1 MTTGIGVDKATEIS
15 PRDFERLLLRTLAA
29 MKKGDFKVRMP
40 VEFTGTQ
47 GKIADTL
54 NDIIELSER
63 STSEVERISMVVGKE
78 GKLSARA
85 QVPAANGQWVVLTES
100 VNSLITDLVQPTNEI
115 ARVIAAVA
123 RGDLSRS
130 MAIEFDGRP
139 LKGEFLRTAKT
150 VNTMVQQLA
159 SFASEVTRVARE
171 VGTEG
176 KLGGQADVKGVSGT
190 WKDLTDSVNSMA
202 ANLTS
207 QVRNIA
213 EVTTSVANGDL
224 SKKITVEVRGEIL
237 ELKNTINTM
246 VDQLRSFASEVTRV
260 AREVGSEGK
269 LGGQADVQGV
279 SGTWRDLTDSVNYM
293 AANLTNQ
300 VRNIAQVTT
309 AVANGDLSKQIT
321 VDARGEILE
330 LKETINTMV
339 DQLRSFAS
347 EVTRVAREVGTE
359 GKLGGQAE
367 VRGVSG
373 TWRDLTDSVNYM
385 AANLTSQVRNIAE
398 VTTAVAN
405 GDLSKKIT
413 AEALG
418 EILELKNTIN
428 TMVDQLRSFASEV
441 TRVAREVGTEGQL
454 GGQAEVP
461 GVAGTWKDLTDSVNA
476 MAGNLTA
483 QVRNIAD
490 VTTAVAMGDLSK
502 KITVDVRGE
511 ILELKNTI
519 NTMVDQLNSFAAE
532 VTRVAREVGT
542 EGRLGGQAEVKGVSG
557 TWKDLTDSV
566 NSMASNLTGQVRNI
580 AEVTT
585 AVANGDLSRKITVD
599 VRGEIAELKSTIN
612 TMVDQLSAF
621 ASEVTRVAR
630 EVGTEGRLGGQAEVP
645 GVAGTWKDLT
655 DSVNAMAGNLT
666 AQVRNIAEVTT
677 AVANGDL
684 SKKITVEVRGEIA
697 ELKDTINTMVD
708 QLNSFAAEVTRVARE
723 VGTEGR
729 LGGQAQ
735 VKGVAGTWRELT
747 DSVNAMASN
756 LTGQVRNIAEVTTAV
771 AMGDLSKK
779 ITVDV
784 RGEILE
790 LKNTIN
796 TMVDQL
802 SAFASEVT
810 RVAREVGTEGQLGG
824 QAEVKGVAGTWKDL
838 TDSVNYMA
846 GNLTAQVR
854 NIAEVT
860 TAVANGDLTKKITV
874 EVRGEILELKDTI
887 NTMVDQLRSFAAE
900 VTRVAREVGT
910 EGKLGGQADVKGVSG
925 TWKDL
930 TDSVNSMAGNLT
942 AQVRNIAEVT
952 TAVALG
958 DLTKKITV
966 DVRGEI
972 LELKNTINTMVD
984 QLRSFA
990 GEVTRVAREVGTE
1003 GKLGGQA
1010 DVRGVS
1016 GTWKDLTDSVN
1027 YMAANLT
1034 SQVRNIAEVT
1044 TAVANGDLSKKI
1056 TVEVRGEIAELKST
1070 INTMVDQLNS
1080 FAAEVTR
1087 VAREVGTEGKLG
1099 GQAQVKGVAGTWK
1112 DLTDSVNSMAGNL
1125 TAQVRNI
1132 AEVTTA
1138 VANGDLSKK
1147 ITVEVRGEIA
1157 ELKSTINTM
1166 VDQLNSFASEVTRVA
1181 REVGV
1186 EGRLG
1191 GQAQVKGVA
1200 GTWKD
1205 LTDNV
1210 NMMASNLTN
1219 QVRNIAQVTTA
1230 VANGD
1235 LSKKITVDVKGEILE
1250 LKNTINTMVDQL
1262 NSFAEEVTR
1271 VAREVGTEGKLGGQA
1286 QVKGVA
1292 GTWKDLTD
1300 NVNMMASNLTN
1311 QVRGI
1316 AKVVT
1321 AIARGNLRQK
1331 LTVEARGEIA
1341 ELGDT
1346 INEMIDTLAT
1356 FADQVTGVAREVGVE
1371 GKLGGQANVPGA
1383 AGTWR
1388 DLTDN
1393 VNQLAANLTNQVRA
1407 IADVATSVTKG
1418 DLTRNITVQAQG
1430 EVAALKDNINEMI
1443 RNLRETTSR
1452 NAEQDWLKTNLAKFT
1467 RMMQGQKNL
1476 TTVSQMILSE
1486 LAPVVGAKHGV
1497 FYIMDQTNAQGEPVL
1512 RLAATYAYRERKN
1525 LNKEF
1530 RIGEGLVG
1538 QAAFEKQRILLTNAP
1553 DDYVEINSGLGEAK
1567 PMEIIILPIVFE
1579 GQVLAVMELAT
1590 FQHYTETYQSLL
1602 DQLTESIGVVLNTIQ
1617 ANMRTEELLAQS
1629 QSLAEELQ
1637 AQQEELTETNKRL
1650 EQQAKS
1656 LQASEELLK
1665 QQQEELQQS
1674 NEELEEKARLLQA
1687 QNEEVARKNDEVE
1700 QARRQLEDKARQL
1713 ALTSKYKSEFLANM
1727 SHELRTPLNSLLI
1740 LAKLLSDNPE
1750 KNLSDKQIDFA
1761 KTIHASGQD
1770 LLTLINDILDLSK
1783 IESGMMTVSLS
1794 DLPYKELSDQME
1806 RTFRQVANDKQLDFN
1821 IDLAATLPQS
1831 IHTDPQRL
1839 QQVLKNLL
1847 GNAFK
1852 FTERGGVSLR
1862 IEPATGGWTPGHET
1876 LDRAKNVIAFS
1887 VSDTG
1892 IGIPGE
1898 KQGIIFESFQQADPS
1913 TTRKFGGTGLGLS
1926 ISREIARLLGGE
1938 IRVSSELGV
1947 GSTFTL
1953 YLPVSYVA
1961 PRRERNTDPGSTGI
1975 NGAPAA
1981 SPATVTN
1988 TPIPRENR
1996 GEAPPPQDGAQEPHE
2011 QLVIVEE
2018 TVPDDRNSIEPGD
2031 RSVLVIEDDVN
2042 FARILLEM
2050 AREKGFKGIV
2060 STRGE
2065 SGLALAKR
2073 FKPDAITLDIA
2084 LPDMEGWTVLDR
2096 LKHDRVTRHIPVHI
2110 ISGDEESSRGLRL
2123 GAYAQ
2128 VQKPV
2133 AKEALD
2139 EAFAKIKGFVER
2151 PNKSLLVIE
2160 DNEDQRN
2167 AISELI
2173 GGESDV
2179 DIVTASTGEEAL
2191 NVLRTRR
2198 VDCMVLDLGL
2208 PDMSGFEFIDK
2219 LKNELHIEDIPIVVY
2234 TGRELSRKEESDLK
2248 KMADAIIIKDVRS
2261 PERLLDETALF
2272 LHRVEAN
2279 LPAHKRQML
2288 EHLHESDPVLAGKTA
2303 LVVDDDMRNI
2313 YALTSLLER
2322 HKMKVLYAE
2331 SGAEGIDQLQRNATN
2346 IDVVLMDVM
2355 MPEMDGYEAM
2365 RRIRDIDE
2373 FKTLPMIALT
2383 AKAMKG
2389 DREKCMEAGAS
2400 DYITKPID
2408 AQQLVSLLRVWLYR

>member
-1 MTTGIGVDKATEIS
+1 MTTGIGVDRASEIS
-15 PRDFERLLLRTLAA
+15 SRDFERLLLRTLTA
-29 MKKGDFKVRMP
+29 MKKGDFRVRMP

-54 NDIIELSER
+54 NDIVELSER
-63 STSEVERISMVVGKE
+63 ATGEVERIANVVGKE

-85 QVPAANGQWVVLTES
+85 QVPAATGEWVVLAES

-115 ARVIAAVA
+115 ARVIGAVA

-130 MAIEFDGRP
+130 MATEFDGRP

-237 ELKNTINTM
+237 ELKNTINVM

-300 VRNIAQVTT
+300 VRNIAGVTT

-373 TWRDLTDSVNYM
+373 TWKDLTDSVNYM

-405 GDLSKKIT
+405 GDLSKKIS

-519 NTMVDQLNSFAAE
+519 NTMVDQLRSFAAE

-542 EGRLGGQAEVKGVSG
+542 EGRLGGQAEVRGVSG

-585 AVANGDLSRKITVD
+585 AVAMGDLSKKITAEAL
-599 VRGEIAELKSTIN
+599 GEILELKNTIN
-612 TMVDQLSAF
+612 TMVDQLGAF

-630 EVGTEGRLGGQAEVP
+630 EVGTDGRLGGQAEVP

-666 AQVRNIAEVTT
+666 GQVRNIAEVTT
-677 AVANGDL
+677 AVAMGDL
-684 SKKITVEVRGEIA
+684 SKKITVEVRGEIL
-697 ELKDTINTMVD
+697 ELKNTINTMVD

-729 LGGQAQ
+729 LGGQAE
-735 VKGVAGTWRELT
+735 VRGVAGTWKDLT

-802 SAFASEVT
+802 SGFASEVT
-810 RVAREVGTEGQLGG
+810 RVAREVGTEGMLGG
-824 QAEVKGVAGTWKDL
+824 QAEVRGVAGTW
-838 TDSVNYMA
+838 
-846 GNLTAQVR
+846 R
-854 NIAEVT
+854 
-860 TAVANGDLTKKITV
+860 
-874 EVRGEILELKDTI
+874 
-887 NTMVDQLRSFAAE
+887 
-900 VTRVAREVGT
+900 
-910 EGKLGGQADVKGVSG
+910 
-925 TWKDL
+925 
-930 TDSVNSMAGNLT
+930 
-942 AQVRNIAEVT
+942 
-952 TAVALG
+952 
-958 DLTKKITV
+958 
-966 DVRGEI
+966 
-972 LELKNTINTMVD
+972 
-984 QLRSFA
+984 
-990 GEVTRVAREVGTE
+990 
-1003 GKLGGQA
+1003 
-1010 DVRGVS
+1010 
-1016 GTWKDLTDSVN
+1016 
-1027 YMAANLT
+1027 
-1034 SQVRNIAEVT
+1034 
-1044 TAVANGDLSKKI
+1044 
-1056 TVEVRGEIAELKST
+1056 
-1070 INTMVDQLNS
+1070 
-1080 FAAEVTR
+1080 
-1087 VAREVGTEGKLG
+1087 
-1099 GQAQVKGVAGTWK
+1099 
-1112 DLTDSVNSMAGNL
+1112 
-1125 TAQVRNI
+1125 
-1132 AEVTTA
+1132 
-1138 VANGDLSKK
+1138 
-1147 ITVEVRGEIA
+1147 
-1157 ELKSTINTM
+1157 
-1166 VDQLNSFASEVTRVA
+1166 
-1181 REVGV
+1181 
-1186 EGRLG
+1186 
-1191 GQAQVKGVA
+1191 
-1200 GTWKD
+1200 
-1205 LTDNV
+1205 
-1210 NMMASNLTN
+1210 
-1219 QVRNIAQVTTA
+1219 
-1230 VANGD
+1230 
-1235 LSKKITVDVKGEILE
+1235 
-1250 LKNTINTMVDQL
+1250 
-1262 NSFAEEVTR
+1262 
-1271 VAREVGTEGKLGGQA
+1271 
-1286 QVKGVA
+1286 
-1292 GTWKDLTD
+1292 DLTD

-1321 AIARGNLRQK
+1321 AIARGNLKQK
-1331 LTVEARGEIA
+1331 LSVEARGEIA

-1356 FADQVTGVAREVGVE
+1356 FADQVTTVAREVGVE

-1476 TTVSQMILSE
+1476 TTVSQTILSE
-1486 LAPVVGAKHGV
+1486 LAPVVGARHGV
-1497 FYIMDQTNAQGEPVL
+1497 FYIMDQANAQGDATL
-1512 RLAATYAYRERKN
+1512 KLAATYAYKQRKN
-1525 LNKEF
+1525 LSSEF
-1530 RIGEGLVG
+1530 HVGEGLVG

-1553 DDYVEINSGLGEAK
+1553 DDYIEINSGLGGAK
-1567 PMEIIILPIVFE
+1567 PLEIIVLPIVFE

-1590 FQHYTETYQSLL
+1590 FQHFGETYQSLL

-1617 ANMRTEELLAQS
+1617 ANMRTEELLVQS

-1700 QARRQLEDKARQL
+1700 QARKQIEEKAHQLS
-1713 ALTSKYKSEFLANM
+1713 LTSKYKSEFLANM

-1750 KNLSDKQIDFA
+1750 GNLSDKQIDFA
-1761 KTIHASGQD
+1761 RTIHASGQD

-1783 IESGMMTVSLS
+1783 IESGMMTVALS
-1794 DLPYKELSDQME
+1794 DFSFRELNDLTE

-1821 IDLAATLPQS
+1821 VDLSATLPPS

-1852 FTERGGVSLR
+1852 FTERGGVSMR

-1892 IGIPGE
+1892 IGISDD
-1898 KQGIIFESFQQADPS
+1898 KQRIIFEAFQQADAS

-1938 IRVSSELGV
+1938 IRVSSEPGV

-1953 YLPVSYVA
+1953 YLPQSYVA
-1961 PRRERNTDPGSTGI
+1961 PRRERFTEATQSPLPPGEG
-1975 NGAPAA
+1975 GAERRA
-1981 SPATVTN
+1981 
-1988 TPIPRENR
+1988 R
-1996 GEAPPPQDGAQEPHE
+1996 GEQD
-2011 QLVIVEE
+2011 
-2018 TVPDDRNSIEPGD
+2018 TVSSPNALKGERPEITSFLTRSTDGPLTEREGTAIIEDDRDSIQPGD

-2042 FARILLEM
+2042 FARILLDM

-2060 STRGE
+2060 TTGGE
-2065 SGLALAKR
+2065 SGISLARR

-2110 ISGDEESSRGLRL
+2110 ISGDEQAARGLRL

-2133 AKEALD
+2133 TKEALD

-2160 DNEDQRN
+2160 DNEQQRE
-2167 AISELI
+2167 AISQLI

-2179 DIVTASTGEEAL
+2179 EIVAVGSGSEAL
-2191 NVLRTRR
+2191 EVLRERP

-2208 PDMSGFEFIDK
+2208 PDMTGFEFIDK
-2219 LKNELHIEDIPIVVY
+2219 LKNELHIEDIPIVIY
-2234 TGRELSRKEESDLK
+2234 TGRELSRKEESELK

-2288 EHLHESDPVLAGKTA
+2288 EHLHESDPVLATKTA
-2303 LVVDDDMRNI
+2303 LVIDDDMRNI

-2331 SGAEGIDQLQRNATN
+2331 GGAEGIDQLQRHAGQV
-2346 IDVVLMDVM
+2346 DVVLMDVM

-2365 RRIRDIDE
+2365 RRIRAIDE
-2373 FKTLPMIALT
+2373 FKNLPMIALT